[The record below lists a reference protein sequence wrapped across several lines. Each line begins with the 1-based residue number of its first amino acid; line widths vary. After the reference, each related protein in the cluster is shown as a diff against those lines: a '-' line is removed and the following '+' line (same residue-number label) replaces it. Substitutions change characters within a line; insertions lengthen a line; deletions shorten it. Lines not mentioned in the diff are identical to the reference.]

1 MILAGD
7 VGGTKTLIGLFELEG
22 GHLRSVREA
31 TFPSEDFGA
40 LEEILQ
46 LFFRKEH
53 RPTLRSACFGVAG
66 PVIAGRSKT
75 TNLPW
80 QLDES
85 NLAAELEVPRVKLLN
100 DLEAAAH
107 AMRHLPPTELS
118 VLQRGLKRE
127 GNIAVIAAGTGLGEA
142 CLYWD
147 GQTHHAIASEGGHA
161 DFAPRT
167 DREIELLQYLAPK
180 FGGHVSYERV
190 LSGDGLYNIYKF
202 LRDCGHGIEPPWLTE
217 QLKSSDDPPAVISKV
232 GLSGK
237 APLCIEALNLFSSIY
252 GAETGN
258 LVLKFLAVGG
268 AFVAGG
274 IAPKIL
280 ATLQNG
286 SFMSGF
292 IDKGRFSE
300 LMRNT
305 EVHVAM
311 NPKAPLI
318 GAAQFALRF

>member
-1 MILAGD
+1 
-7 VGGTKTLIGLFELEG
+7 
-22 GHLRSVREA
+22 
-31 TFPSEDFGA
+31 
-40 LEEILQ
+40 
-46 LFFRKEH
+46 
-53 RPTLRSACFGVAG
+53 
-66 PVIAGRSKT
+66 
-75 TNLPW
+75 
-80 QLDES
+80 
-85 NLAAELEVPRVKLLN
+85 
-100 DLEAAAH
+100 
-107 AMRHLPPTELS
+107 MRHLPPTELS

-318 GAAQFALRF
+318 GAAQFALRL